1 MNTVSLRS
9 NSEIRARL
17 VRVIGPEGQNFGM
30 MSSRDALQKALE
42 LGLDL
47 VEVEPQKDPPV
58 CKIMDLG
65 KFRYNKSRKERE
77 GRKSQQGVKVK
88 DIKIR
93 PNITSHDLEIKI
105 RRARE
110 FIEKGHK
117 VRITCVFRA
126 REMTHSEIGM
136 GVMQSACDQL
146 VDISSVDVPLA
157 MIGRSL
163 SISLSPDMKKK
174 RIRSEDQTGSSVS
187 EENEGRKDKES

>member
-17 VRVIGPEGQNFGM
+17 VRVIGPEGQNFGL
-30 MSSRDALQKALE
+30 MSSRDAMQKALE

-47 VEVEPQKDPPV
+47 VEVEPQKEPPV

-93 PNITSHDLEIKI
+93 PNITTHDLEIKV

-146 VDISSVDVPLA
+146 MDISSVDVPLA

-163 SISLSPDMKKK
+163 SISLSPDLKKK
-174 RIRSEDQTGSSVS
+174 RIRSDDQLGSSLVS
-187 EENEGRKDKES
+187 DESLEMIKES